1 MKRVWVVTGISLKD
15 FSYESREVRVF
26 DNEEEANR
34 YFMII
39 NATYDYVWIDK
50 VRVYHDFRS
59 KEQ

>member
-50 VRVYHDFRS
+50 VRVWNEFRS
-59 KEQ
+59 KE

>member
-1 MKRVWVVTGISLKD
+1 MKRVLVVTGISLKD

-50 VRVYHDFRS
+50 VRVWHEFRS
-59 KEQ
+59 KE

>member
-1 MKRVWVVTGISLKD
+1 MKD

-50 VRVYHDFRS
+50 VRVWHEFRS
-59 KEQ
+59 KE